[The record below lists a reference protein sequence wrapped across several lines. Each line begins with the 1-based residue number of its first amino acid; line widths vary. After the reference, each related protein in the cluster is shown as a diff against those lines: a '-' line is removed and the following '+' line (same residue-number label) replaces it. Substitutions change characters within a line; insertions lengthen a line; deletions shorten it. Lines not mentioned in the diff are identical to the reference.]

1 MGIRTCAVR
10 YPMLQCK
17 VLPVVSWVPRDTARP
32 HDAAALK
39 AWALAV
45 R

>member
-17 VLPVVSWVPRDTARP
+17 VVSPLPVVSWVLRHSGFR
-32 HDAAALK
+32 
-39 AWALAV
+39 
-45 R
+45 